1 MKRNFNKIF
10 SLVLVLTLVIG
21 IFAGLTVSVQATGA
35 NNNGASVAR
44 ALSDEGIVLLKNDN
58 NALPLKQGANIAIFG
73 EGQHSRLYTAS
84 DFNADNSMGVETL
97 QKQHGYIPW
106 GAGSSRAMGVGG
118 KNAAIDP
125 LDAFNYAEK
134 MGRINVYDAIS
145 QGYIDAL
152 ENSNSD
158 ESFVEYI
165 PTEADYQGAV
175 DAGVDTAVV
184 VISRFDGEC
193 VDLPVSEWS
202 LFDSEKSVLQN
213 ATKYFDKV
221 IVVLNTPTPIDT
233 NWAFTN
239 DLGIEVD
246 SVLFAGYGGM
256 QGGWAIADVIL
267 GDVNPSGKLVTT
279 YAKNLEDY
287 PTTETFIN
295 DSKYQKYTED
305 IFLGYRYFETF
316 DPTYSKV
323 NFEFGFGLSYTTF
336 NISTS
341 DFKVENGVVTVKATV
356 KNTGDVAG
364 KEVVQMYLS
373 APQGELGKAA
383 KVLCAFDKTQLLQP
397 GESETLTLTCELND
411 LASFDDLGKTGNKS
425 AYVLEA
431 GDYKF
436 YVGNSVKEAG
446 TRLAGTHNI
455 NELKVVEQLTQ
466 QAKTNLDKRLLADG
480 TFENLSVEE
489 PSTTPAPEENEEKV
503 HNIGTALRIEGE
515 DWMEKPY
522 STNASYTGSTEN
534 FTGVLYDKLTN
545 TWETHKGITFSQA
558 YMIKSVTYKV
568 IAEKAGEYKIS
579 VRYASNKNA
588 GIPQISVQTSA
599 DNVTFS
605 ETNSFTCIKTDELG
619 GNAYNSYMDA
629 DDVAVTLSEGINYI
643 KFNVSGAPN
652 IDSFLIYYSEAGK
665 PVVDGMIFEAE
676 EYVDIAVN
684 DYIKA
689 KAFTEGW
696 YYNGT
701 ETTAYSQTAVES
713 MWPSGSYITL
723 KVNVTETGRYKMM
736 ARCASTAASGLD
748 VLTSTDGTTFT
759 NPATLANIVVP
770 EDTRVTVGKTGYNCY
785 VDFEVEGYV
794 YLRKGTNYIKLAK
807 GTATA
812 CNIDLFT
819 LEKVYPTTVVE
830 TEEYDTIE
838 STQAKTVDENKSGKL
853 YNEETGTWDAYTS
866 SNLANGWATKE
877 ATYTVYIENP
887 GEYTFNAICASN
899 NGRTGKVHIASS
911 VDNFTKKAT
920 VEVTDTTTGSG
931 STYYGYKRFSATDT
945 FTLEKGLNV
954 LKLTFSGTAPNV
966 DKFTLVRTGD
976 TPVKPLKDV
985 ISGAI
990 TLDDFVEQMSN
1001 EELATFF
1008 VSYPGL
1014 NFGGSDDVNAKYGF
1028 SRVAV
1033 SDGPSGIGSRATSFP
1048 CETIIA
1054 CTWNTDLVEAFGRV
1068 MGAELYDN
1076 DIEVWLAPGVNLH
1089 RNPLSGRN
1097 SEYYSEDPFISGIMA
1112 VTTIKAVQRYG
1123 VSVCIKHFVC
1133 NEKEANKLAQD
1144 VQVSE
1149 RALREIY
1156 LKPFEMAVKDGKAQ
1170 GIMSSYNL
1178 VNGVAMNE
1186 NKDILTNILRGEWG
1200 YQYYI
1205 SGDWNNNKDM
1215 VKEIN
1220 AGHGVREPYTYCD
1233 IDVVIAAINE
1243 SKIERETLLTGAK
1256 YELNTLM
1263 RGKRNYSKW
1272 TKAICNGNHT
1282 FVNDVC
1288 SKCHAPNPQ
1297 VFTSLD
1303 STVDSLVDNMTKNVG
1318 LKMTVLESSITT
1330 PANTIIN
1337 ATGHFT
1343 NKINALNSDKTKAE
1357 ITINNTMASR
1367 ADVKVKLGVYI
1378 SDSKW
1383 TRVTTNDAQYSYSGD
1398 DGIYKNG
1405 EWLTI
1410 PYGCTATL
1418 WFDLSDSKYDTFT
1431 GADREYSRSEYATIM
1446 YFAAPNA
1453 QAGDSLYLKG
1463 ENVSTTTTST
1473 IGTTIENVSTNIAF
1487 NNLGEYKVEARLE
1500 GDYGAVLD
1508 TKLLEDAGLK
1518 VTNGKFYDGKVD
1530 ADYILKA
1537 TDNEDY
1543 IFVGWYDKDN
1553 KLVSTEKLVPYNT
1566 LEVPKGINTLYAHYI
1581 IKDAKVST
1589 NTIKGATLNLGE
1601 SLTLDYYADLD
1612 EDHASAVLNVTRNGQ
1627 TVTLQGKKDASG
1639 MYKFSYMGITP
1650 QCMTDIIKAELVY
1663 NNEVIFT
1670 KDNYSVKAYAESQ
1683 MSKTAEQIG
1692 ISESK
1697 YIALKTLLS
1706 DMLIYGDNAQINR
1719 GYKTEDLASTGVSWL
1734 APSTFSAP
1742 TGVKNVTGNT
1752 DENNKVLG
1760 LGVNVGNVNKIYFRV
1775 NVTDA
1780 IIYVDGVE
1788 MTPDE
1793 NNKVYT
1799 DAIKATQ
1806 YADVHTIEIVKGEEV
1821 ISKIEYNVNAYIV
1834 AKHESANVGSI
1845 VKALNNYGASANNY
1859 KAAK

>member
-1 MKRNFNKIF
+1 MKKTFSKILT
-10 SLVLVLTLVIG
+10 LVLVVCLVIG
-21 IFAGLTVSVQATGA
+21 ALSGISVAATGA
-35 NNNGASVAR
+35 DSNGIGVGR
-44 ALSDEGIVLLKNDN
+44 AISGEGIVMLKNEN

-73 EGQHSRLYTAS
+73 EGQHLRLYTAS
-84 DFNADNSMGVETL
+84 DFNHDNSMGIETL

-106 GAGSSRAMGVGG
+106 GAGSSRALGVGG

-165 PTEADYQGAV
+165 PTEADYQAAV
-175 DAGVDTAVV
+175 NAGVDTAVV

-193 VDLPVSEWS
+193 VDMPISDWN
-202 LFDSEKSVLQN
+202 LFESEKSVLQN

-221 IVVLNTPTPIDT
+221 IVVLNTPTPINT
-233 NWAFTN
+233 SWAFEN

-246 SVLFAGYGGM
+246 SILFAGYGGM

-279 YAKNLEDY
+279 YAKDLYDY
-287 PTTETFIN
+287 PTTETFVN

-336 NISTS
+336 NITTS
-341 DFKVENGVVTVKATV
+341 DFKVTDGVVTVKATV
-356 KNTGDVAG
+356 TNTGDTAG

-373 APQGELGKAA
+373 APQGKLGKAA
-383 KVLCAFDKTQLLQP
+383 KVLCGFDKTQLLQP
-397 GESETLTLTCELND
+397 GESETLTLTVKLDD

-446 TRLAGTHNI
+446 TRLAGTHTV
-455 NELKVVEQLTQ
+455 NELILVEQLTQ

-480 TFENLSVEE
+480 TFENLSVEA

-503 HNIGTALRIEGE
+503 HNIGSALRIEGE
-515 DWMEKPY
+515 DWYEKPY
-522 STNASYTGSTEN
+522 STNASYTGKTEN
-534 FTGVLYDKLTN
+534 FTGVLYNKLTN
-545 TWETHKGITFSQA
+545 TWDKLSGVTFSQA
-558 YMIKSVTYKV
+558 YMIKSITYKV

-588 GIPQISVQTSA
+588 AIPQISVQTSA

-605 ETNSFTCIKTDELG
+605 ETNSFTCIRTDELG

-643 KFNVSGAPN
+643 KFNVSSAPN

-684 DYIKA
+684 NYIKA
-689 KAFTEGW
+689 KAFTDGW

-701 ETTAYSQTAVES
+701 ETTSYSQTCVES
-713 MWPSGSYITL
+713 MWPSGSYVTYKL
-723 KVNVTETGRYKMM
+723 NVIESGRYKMV
-736 ARCASTAASGLD
+736 ARCASTAAGGLD
-748 VLTSTDGTTFT
+748 VLVSTDGTTFT

-770 EDTRVTVGKTGYNCY
+770 EDTRTVTGMTGNYCF
-785 VDFEVEGYV
+785 VDYDVDGYV
-794 YLRKGTNYIKLAK
+794 YLKKGTNYIKFAK

-830 TEEYDTIE
+830 TEEYDTID
-838 STQAKTVDENKSGKL
+838 STQAKTIDENKSGKL
-853 YNEETGTWDAYTS
+853 YNEETGTWETYVS

-899 NGRTGKVHIASS
+899 NGRAGKVHIASS

-931 STYYGYKRFSATDT
+931 STYYGYKLFNGSGNI
-945 FTLEKGLNV
+945 TLEKGFNTI
-954 LKLTFSGTAPNV
+954 KLTFSGTAPNV

-990 TLDDFVEQMSN
+990 TLDAFVEQMTN

-1068 MGAELYDN
+1068 MGKELYDN

-1112 VTTIKAVQRYG
+1112 VTTIEAVQRYG

-1133 NEKEANKLAQD
+1133 NEKEGNKLAQD
-1144 VQVSE
+1144 VRVSE

-1156 LKPFEMAVKDGKAQ
+1156 LKPFEMAVKDAKAQ
-1170 GIMSSYNL
+1170 GIMSSYNI

-1215 VKEIN
+1215 IKEIN
-1220 AGHGVREPYTYCD
+1220 AGHGVREPYSYCD
-1233 IDVVIAAINE
+1233 IDTVIAAIHE
-1243 SKIERETLLTGAK
+1243 GKIERETLLTGAK

-1272 TKAICNGNHT
+1272 TKEICNGSHT
-1282 FVNDVC
+1282 YVNDVC
-1288 SKCHAPNPQ
+1288 SVCHAPDQ
-1297 VFTSLD
+1297 SVFTNLN
-1303 STVDSLVDNMTKNVG
+1303 STVYGLVDNMAKNVG

-1343 NKINALNSDKTKAE
+1343 NKINALNGDKTKAE

-1367 ADVKVKLGVYI
+1367 ADVKVKLGVFI

-1383 TRVTTNDAQYSYSGD
+1383 TRVTTDDAQYSYSGD

-1405 EWLTI
+1405 GWLTI

-1418 WFDLSDSKYDTFT
+1418 WFDLSDSKYDTFKGT
-1431 GADREYSRSEYATIM
+1431 DREYSRSEYNTIM

-1463 ENVSTTTTST
+1463 ENVSTTTTT
-1473 IGTTIENVSTNIAF
+1473 IVGTTIENVDTNIAF

-1500 GDYGAVLD
+1500 GDYGTVLD

-1543 IFVGWYDKDN
+1543 IFVGWYDEDDN
-1553 KLVSTEKLVPYNT
+1553 LISAEKLVRYNT
-1566 LEVPKGINTLYAHYI
+1566 LSVPAGENNIYAKYVT
-1581 IKDAKVST
+1581 KNAKTFT
-1589 NTIKGATLNLGE
+1589 NTIQGATLDIGS
-1601 SLTLDYYADLD
+1601 SLTVNYYADLD
-1612 EDHASAVLNVTRNGQ
+1612 EAHKDAVLSVTRNGN
-1627 TVTLQGKKDASG
+1627 TTEILGKKDLASG
-1639 MYKFSYMGITP
+1639 MYIFSYEGINP
-1650 QCMTDIIKAELVY
+1650 QCMADNLKAELIF
-1663 NNEVIFT
+1663 EGQVISQ
-1670 KDNYSVKAYAESQ
+1670 KEEYSVKNYAQ
-1683 MSKTAEQIG
+1683 NQLSKTAGQIG
-1692 ISESK
+1692 ISQEK
-1697 YIALKTLLS
+1697 YVALKTLLS
-1706 DMLIYGDNAQINR
+1706 DMLVYGDASQD
-1719 GYKTEDLASTGVSWL
+1719 YKKYNQGNYATKGVEGL
-1734 APSTFSAP
+1734 TPSEFAMPIDAVRIVS
-1742 TGVKNVTGNT
+1742 GNT
-1752 DENNKVLG
+1752 DENNKILASG
-1760 LGVNVGNVNKIYFRV
+1760 LNMSNVNRIYFTIKG
-1775 NVTDA
+1775 TDA
-1780 IIYVDGVE
+1780 TVYVDGKEVV
-1788 MTPDE
+1788 PDA
-1793 NNKVYT
+1793 NGKVYT
-1799 DAIKATQ
+1799 DAIKATGFG
-1806 YADVHTIEIVKGEEV
+1806 AVHTAELKKGNETIANV
-1821 ISKIEYNVNAYIV
+1821 EYNVNAYI
-1834 AKHESANVGSI
+1834 ATKHENATVGDI
-1845 VKALNNYGASANNY
+1845 VKALNNYGV
-1859 KAAK
+1859 AAKNYASTK